1 MDERKTLL
9 IIPTYNEEE
18 SIALLLPQVEAL
30 EVSILIVDDGSTD
43 NTIKVIQKFINSG
56 LNIEVLQR
64 GKKLGLG
71 SAYIDGFALAISR
84 DFDRVI
90 QIDADGSHQ
99 VSDLIRMLIA
109 SEMKPNSELII
120 GSRWVEGGKVVNW
133 NKAREYLSRSANKY
147 SQFMLNL
154 EVKDSTAG
162 FRIYRTSL
170 LKRMQL
176 KTIKSEGFSFQIEM
190 TQRALKQGAVVT
202 EIPITFIERIYG
214 KSKMSKKIIFE
225 AMVRVTFWGI
235 QRIFRK

>member
-1 MDERKTLL
+1 MYERKTLL
-9 IIPTYNEEE
+9 IIPTYNEEK

-43 NTIKVIQKFINSG
+43 NTIKVIQKLIDSG

-90 QIDADGSHQ
+90 QMDADGSHQ

-133 NKAREYLSRSANKY
+133 NKGREYLSRSANKY

-176 KTIKSEGFSFQIEM
+176 KSIKSEGFSFQIEM
-190 TQRALKQGAVVT
+190 TQMALKQGAVVT

-214 KSKMSKKIIFE
+214 KSKMSKKIIVE
-225 AMVRVTFWGI
+225 AIVRVTFWGI

>member
-43 NTIKVIQKFINSG
+43 NTIKVIQKFIDSG

-90 QIDADGSHQ
+90 QMDADGSHQ

-133 NKAREYLSRSANKY
+133 NKGREYLSRSANKY

-214 KSKMSKKIIFE
+214 KSKMSKKIIIE

>member
-1 MDERKTLL
+1 MYERKTLL
-9 IIPTYNEEE
+9 IIPTYNEEK

-43 NTIKVIQKFINSG
+43 NTIKVIQKLIDSG

-90 QIDADGSHQ
+90 QMDADGSHQ

-133 NKAREYLSRSANKY
+133 NKGREYLSRSANKY

-162 FRIYRTSL
+162 FSYLSNFI
-170 LKRMQL
+170 
-176 KTIKSEGFSFQIEM
+176 IE
-190 TQRALKQGAVVT
+190 AHA
-202 EIPITFIERIYG
+202 IE
-214 KSKMSKKIIFE
+214 
-225 AMVRVTFWGI
+225 VD
-235 QRIFRK
+235 

>member
-43 NTIKVIQKFINSG
+43 NTIKVIQKFIDSG

-90 QIDADGSHQ
+90 QMDADGSHQ
-99 VSDLIRMLIA
+99 VSDLIRLLIA

-120 GSRWVEGGKVVNW
+120 GSRWVKGGKVVNW
-133 NKAREYLSRSANKY
+133 NKGRQYLSRSANRY
-147 SQFMLNL
+147 SQFTLNL

-176 KTIKSEGFSFQIEM
+176 KTIRSEGFSFQIEM
-190 TQRALKQGAVVT
+190 TKRAVEQGAVIT
-202 EIPITFIERIYG
+202 EIPITFIERAYG
-214 KSKMSKKIIFE
+214 KSKMSKKIIIE
-225 AMVRVTFWGI
+225 AMVRVTFWGV

>member
-214 KSKMSKKIIFE
+214 KSKMSKKIIF
-225 AMVRVTFWGI
+225 
-235 QRIFRK
+235 